1 MDGSLLQKSL
11 FIIIIQ
17 WLQYLYF
24 VLELEWMKNNP
35 TFLLMKQ
42 YHNIESI
49 WYLYINI
56 FLECNFIAESSEVPT
71 IVPAVIQFQ
80 GGKDRKQSF

>member
-11 FIIIIQ
+11 FIIIVQ
-17 WLQYLYF
+17 CLQYLYF
-24 VLELEWMKNNP
+24 VLEEWMKNNP
-35 TFLLMKQ
+35 AFLLMKQ
-42 YHNIESI
+42 YRNSESI

-56 FLECNFIAESSEVPT
+56 LLECNFIAESSEVPT

-80 GGKDRKQSF
+80 GGKDQTQSF